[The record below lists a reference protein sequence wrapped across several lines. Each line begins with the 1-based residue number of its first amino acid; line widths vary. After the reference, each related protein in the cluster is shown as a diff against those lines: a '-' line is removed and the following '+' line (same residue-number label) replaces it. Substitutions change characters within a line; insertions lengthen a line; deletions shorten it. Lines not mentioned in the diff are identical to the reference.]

1 MSRKKLFEA
10 IYYGDLEKV
19 KLLVEN
25 GADIEAKTIES
36 KTKCGYTALL
46 EAAHLNHLDIVK
58 YLVKKGAN
66 INANSIYGNTALH
79 VAINKNNLEIVKF
92 LVENGIDIE
101 TKNCFMETALEMA
114 INDKKTVVVEFLEDV
129 KLGQKKFKEE
139 KNMSEQEL
147 FKVIRINDIETVKEL
162 IEGGVNVNARDI
174 DNNPAL
180 IKAMSCNNLEMIELL
195 VQNKANIEIVDD
207 YGMTLLHIACKYGA
221 NLKIIKYLVE
231 AGVSVY
237 ATNYM
242 NETPLDIAKRCERL
256 EIIQYLESIEL
267 AKPMLSIINEKL
279 DILINDPEYREEVV
293 SSLTNMLSETN
304 FELSSACCELSL
316 IKILKEF
323 MKVNYQA
330 RHEVNAYFFRK
341 KMTQTLTTEDFLNR
355 IFSSPNHKSI
365 NSLINYIFSREE
377 VIEIIISSCNGG
389 KNFKQAILDR
399 TKNKNDLHGFIKNH
413 YFEMLEHSAR
423 QGGNKPRL
431 VFDYEKEEY
440 VEVSQEEL
448 INGVKKC

>member
-10 IYYGDLEKV
+10 IYDGDLEKV

-25 GADIEAKTIES
+25 GADIEETDR
-36 KTKCGYTALL
+36 YNFTALL
-46 EAAHLNHLDIVK
+46 EAIHYQCLDIVK
-58 YLVKKGAN
+58 FLVKQGAN
-66 INANSIYGNTALH
+66 INAKIVNNCTALH
-79 VAINKNNLEIVKF
+79 IAVDKNNLEMVKF
-92 LVENGIDIE
+92 LVENSADVE
-101 TKNCFMETALEMA
+101 AKNDYEQTALDIA
-114 INDKKTVVVEFLEDV
+114 IGYKKTEIVEFLKNA
-129 KLGQKKFKEE
+129 KLEKGFKEE

-147 FKVIRINDIETVKEL
+147 FKAIRINDIKTVKEL

-180 IKAMSCNNLEMIELL
+180 IKAISCNNLEMIELL
-195 VQNKANIEIVDD
+195 VQNKANVEIVDD
-207 YGMTLLHIACKYGA
+207 YGMTLLHIACKYGSD
-221 NLKIIKYLVE
+221 LKIIRYLVE
-231 AGVSVY
+231 AGISVY
-237 ATNYM
+237 AINYI
-242 NETPLDIAKRCERL
+242 NETSLDIAKRCERL
-256 EIIQYLESIEL
+256 EIIQYLESIEQ

-304 FELSSACCELSL
+304 SELSSACCELPL

-341 KMTQTLTTEDFLNR
+341 KMTQTLTTEDFLDR
-355 IFSSPNHKSI
+355 IFSSPNDRSI
-365 NSLINYIFSREE
+365 ESLINYIFSKEE
-377 VIEIIISSCNGG
+377 INQIIVSSCNGG
-389 KNFKQAILDR
+389 KNFKQVILNR
-399 TKNKNDLHGFIKNH
+399 TKNKDELHGFIRNH
-413 YFEMLEHSAR
+413 YFEMLEHQVR

-431 VFDYEKEEY
+431 IFDYEKEEY
-440 VEVSQEEL
+440 IEVSQEEL